1 MKILYILKVL
11 KSDIEV
17 ELALGWNDSYYENV
31 LCFTNNIPQRD
42 GGAHLAGFRAALTR
56 AIVKY
61 SQANPI
67 GKKNKINLTGE
78 DMREGVTAV
87 LSVKVPTQ
95 NFLLKLKIN

>member
-1 MKILYILKVL
+1 MFYEGGVKSFVEYLDRSKSSVHENIIYIKGA

-31 LCFTNNIPQRD
+31 LCLLIIFHK
-42 GGAHLAGFRAALTR
+42 GMEELHLAGFRAALTR

-67 GKKNKINLTGE
+67 GKKNKNKFNG
-78 DMREGVTAV
+78 
-87 LSVKVPTQ
+87 
-95 NFLLKLKIN
+95 